1 MKYEFCFLEK
11 EKLKEEE
18 IKFRKGIEIVKH
30 INEFL
35 LELEELGHKKITIRI
50 EELAR
55 KFFEEKNI
63 EVENIF
69 YQNLDKKYNGISEKY
84 FDRTLIINF
93 KDYYGIYENIEI
105 MRGYENN
112 VKGGFYD
119 NLLEELNPY
128 LKKENIEEIENK
140 RNEEFSNAYKNID
153 LYNEKL
159 KELIEL
165 RNSFGYL
172 AR

>member
-1 MKYEFCFLEK
+1 M
-11 EKLKEEE
+11 
-18 IKFRKGIEIVKH
+18 
-30 INEFL
+30 
-35 LELEELGHKKITIRI
+35 
-50 EELAR
+50 AR

-140 RNEEFSNAYKNID
+140 RNEEFSNVYKNID